1 MMVVYETLYINTLTI
16 TCIRI
21 REAFFL
27 GDDHDSSEGLVLC
40 LRCCDSPVSLQAPL
54 YPQWKFTVYSTN

>member
-1 MMVVYETLYINTLTI
+1 MVVYETLYINTLTI

-21 REAFFL
+21 REVSFL
-27 GDDHDSSEGLVLC
+27 DDDHDSSENLVLF
-40 LRCCDSPVSLQAPL
+40 LRCGDSPFSPQAPL

>member
-21 REAFFL
+21 REAIFL
-27 GDDHDSSEGLVLC
+27 DDDHDM
-40 LRCCDSPVSLQAPL
+40 
-54 YPQWKFTVYSTN
+54 T